1 MTPVGEKVN
10 CFLLAS
16 VESLVAWHQGRLV
29 NARKKQNSQNR
40 PKHDAKGAGKNSK
53 KNVVEE
59 KEVRHDGEQSSE
71 KKKSQNDQ
79 VQSLPISCLKY
90 QK

>member
-1 MTPVGEKVN
+1 MPYRAVRERFKR
-10 CFLLAS
+10 FLLTT
-16 VESLVAWHQGRLV
+16 VESLIAWHQGSPV

-59 KEVRHDGEQSSE
+59 KEVRHDGE
-71 KKKSQNDQ
+71 
-79 VQSLPISCLKY
+79 
-90 QK
+90 